1 MFIDNSAGPREF
13 GPNDD
18 ASLELPAEG
27 AYRVQEALRVMGWDP
42 HHPRVFSQAR
52 GLVPVWLPLTAE
64 ITWGMLSIFLSN
76 SDGIRDSIGGWF
88 CLSLI
93 HI

>member
-27 AYRVQEALRVMGWDP
+27 AYRVQEALRVMGLGPTPPARILPSQRPSPSMATP
-42 HHPRVFSQAR
+42 HS
-52 GLVPVWLPLTAE
+52 
-64 ITWGMLSIFLSN
+64 
-76 SDGIRDSIGGWF
+76 RDHLGHAVNIPE
-88 CLSLI
+88 
-93 HI
+93 